1 MSQICYVHIRRIVA
15 GAVDN
20 GFDELED
27 VEDAL
32 RGALQ
37 ATANG
42 LQSVRARI
50 SARSRRRAKEHS

>member
-1 MSQICYVHIRRIVA
+1 VHIRRIVA

-32 RGALQ
+32 RSALQ

-42 LQSVRARI
+42 LQSVRARQDQ
-50 SARSRRRAKEHS
+50 RKEQAASQGTFI